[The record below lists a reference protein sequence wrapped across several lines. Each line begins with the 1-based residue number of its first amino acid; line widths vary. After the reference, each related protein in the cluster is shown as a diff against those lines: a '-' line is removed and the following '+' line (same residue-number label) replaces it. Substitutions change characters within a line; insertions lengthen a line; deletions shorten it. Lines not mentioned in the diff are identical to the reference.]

1 MIDLKMKKYSWPLD
15 GAKYHR
21 KSYDWFRMKEK
32 KNTYGHYN
40 WFKMK
45 NTTFDHWMAIDIKE
59 NSYEFQGFKKE
70 NTTFGYLLGGAKYI
84 RDVWL
89 I

>member
-1 MIDLKMKKYSWPLD
+1 
-15 GAKYHR
+15 
-21 KSYDWFRMKEK
+21 
-32 KNTYGHYN
+32 
-40 WFKMK
+40 MK

-84 RDVWL
+84 RDV
-89 I
+89 